1 MAQKVVKWDNLL
13 SQQMHPHGCS
23 KFPTS
28 GSRDR
33 YHFPTICNKTSD
45 KVEDQE
51 IGRAK
56 STHLRAIRTGHTN
69 KESSHLESM
78 QTNPTKSNWLTF
90 VHNTVLVEQPAHQN
104 TQVVP
109 LESEYVERCSSN
121 MVQISKHGVQA
132 TFFIEVFCIAV
143 WTIWIGSKDTLIFQR
158 TPCFQGCKT
167 GIFGSVWFMTWQ
179 AACLSGDQIRWPG
192 IFYRGWPGIVGLL
205 PCRQTCLSAKG
216 PLVE

>member
-56 STHLRAIRTGHTN
+56 STHLRAIRTGHNN

-109 LESEYVERCSSN
+109 LESKYVEQAWGSSN
-121 MVQISKHGVQA
+121 FLHRSLLHSSMDHLDWK
-132 TFFIEVFCIAV
+132 
-143 WTIWIGSKDTLIFQR
+143 QR
-158 TPCFQGCKT
+158 YSHF
-167 GIFGSVWFMTWQ
+167 S
-179 AACLSGDQIRWPG
+179 ANSLLSGLQDRNFRVCLVYDLAGSLPVRRPNPMAWDFFTG
-192 IFYRGWPGIVGLL
+192 DGLGLL
-205 PCRQTCLSAKG
+205 ACCLAGKPVWAQKG
-216 PLVE
+216 L